1 MVKAAF
7 VDRDGTILDNMGYIN
22 HPERVRLL
30 PGASRGLRL
39 LREAGWK
46 IVVITNQGGIER
58 GYYTHDILHLI
69 NLRMLELL
77 WKDGATID
85 ALYYC
90 PFVRESE
97 LKKPNVGMIERAVRE
112 LDIDLE
118 GSFIV
123 GDQLIDLELA
133 NRVGCPGVF
142 VLTGFGLGFYEY
154 MRDKV
159 EALKPVYVARDLSDV
174 AEWVINGE
182 GSHHF
187 SLKKGG
193 VGQKL

>member
-7 VDRDGTILDNMGYIN
+7 IDRDGTILDNMGYLN
-22 HPERVRLL
+22 HPDRVRLL
-30 PGASRGLRL
+30 PGVSEGIRL

-58 GYYTHDILHLI
+58 GYYTHDVLHLI

-77 WKDGATID
+77 WKEGALID

-90 PFVRESE
+90 PFVSESE
-97 LKKPNVGMIERAVRE
+97 LKKPNTGMIDRAVRE
-112 LDIDLE
+112 LGIDLRA
-118 GSFIV
+118 SFVV

-133 NRVGCPGVF
+133 QRAGCAGIF

-154 MRDKV
+154 MREKV
-159 EALKPVYVARDLSDV
+159 DALKPIHVARDLLEV
-174 AEWVINGE
+174 AKWVVKGE
-182 GSHHF
+182 GSHYF
-187 SLKKGG
+187 SIEEGD
-193 VGQKL
+193 VGQRF

>member
-7 VDRDGTILDNMGYIN
+7 IDRDGTVLDNMGYLN
-22 HPERVRLL
+22 HPARVRLL
-30 PGASRGLRL
+30 PGVACGIRL

-58 GYYTHDILHLI
+58 GYYTHDVLHII

-77 WKDGATID
+77 WAEGALID
-85 ALYYC
+85 ALYYS
-90 PFVRESE
+90 PFVSESPC
-97 LKKPNVGMIERAVRE
+97 KKPNTGMIERAVRE
-112 LDIDLE
+112 LGIDLRS
-118 GSFIV
+118 SFVV

-133 NRVGCPGVF
+133 RRAGCPSIL

-159 EALKPVYVARDLSDV
+159 EELSPIFIGEDLLEV
-174 AEWVINGE
+174 AEWVVNGE
-182 GSHHF
+182 GSYYLG
-187 SLKKGG
+187 LKKGG
-193 VGQKL
+193 VGKEL